1 MGKGWLSFRLG
12 GLKVFA
18 MSLQKRH
25 HDQQRHAHPEYRPQV
40 FMNV

>member
-1 MGKGWLSFRLG
+1 MGKDWHSFRFC

-25 HDQQRHAHPEYRPQV
+25 HDQQRHAHPEDRPQV